1 MKFYISQLILWPKDI
16 SNKTQTLKF
25 HDGEINIVHG
35 VSGTGKS
42 SIISIIDYCLGSSR
56 CSIPVGIIREKVRW
70 FGLKIYIKNK
80 FYIIARSSPSYSS
93 ANDCHISITSESEQ
107 IPETISGNYSLS
119 QFKQRLNILCQI
131 TNISIETNYD
141 ENEKYD
147 PPSYRDLTSFN
158 FQPQHIVANP
168 NTLFYRSD
176 SYNHKEKLK
185 KVLPYAFNMRD
196 AVYLAKERELSIARK
211 DLEKKEKQQSLL
223 INAYQTWEVDISNL
237 WNKAVEL
244 GLTEDNPNQN
254 TDDKLNN
261 LKEII
266 NIFDSR
272 RIEDIFLPPH
282 YQYTNNKYIELK
294 SLEET
299 LQQEIDS
306 INKRIRSYKS
316 MNHYAEQFR
325 DATKIEK
332 ESLLNIDWI
341 KKNLKTETTCL
352 VCGSISNHL
361 TPIVKSLDDSKKKI
375 DLSSEAFITPPITDK
390 QIENFQIQLN
400 KLQEEINKTRKTRLQ
415 LELSNDSTKDSLS
428 RIYLLIG
435 NIQSLLKTMLTVE
448 RNDDLSK
455 EMLLLQEKIEN
466 LSLFFKEN
474 NYHNRELSAK
484 FKIDELIKG
493 YAQNFRLTQY
503 QLASLDYREL
513 TISFQKKNSFHEK
526 EFLWEIGSGANW
538 MGYHIASFL
547 AFHEYLMSSNGCS
560 GTSPVLSFI
569 VIDQPSQVYFPSSS
583 SGVNDLDTPPEMFN
597 KVMENRN
604 IDINETQRIF
614 KILSRSL
621 DRTYKNSQDKFQI
634 IVLEHAG
641 KSIWE
646 KIPHVNE
653 VAHWDTKGDG
663 LIPKDWI

>member
-25 HDGEINIVHG
+25 HDGEINIIHG

-80 FYIIARSSPSYSS
+80 FYIIARNSPSYPS
-93 ANDCHISITSESEQ
+93 ANDCHISISSENEQ

-131 TNISIETNYD
+131 TNISIDTNYD

-196 AVYLAKERELSIARK
+196 AVYLAKEREISIARK
-211 DLEKKEKQQSLL
+211 DLEKKEKQQTLL

-244 GLTEDNPNQN
+244 GITEGNPNKN

-272 RIEDIFLPPH
+272 RIEDIFSPPH
-282 YQYTNNKYIELK
+282 YQYTNNKYVELK
-294 SLEET
+294 SLEEK

-341 KKNLKTETTCL
+341 KKNLKAETTCL
-352 VCGSISNHL
+352 VCGSSSNHL
-361 TPIVKSLDDSKKKI
+361 TPIVKSLDDSKQKI

-400 KLQEEINKTRKTRLQ
+400 KLQEDINKTRKTRLQ

-455 EMLLLQEKIEN
+455 EILLLQEKIEN
-466 LSLFFKEN
+466 LSIFFKEN

-484 FKIDELIKG
+484 FKIDQLIKG

-513 TISFQKKNSFHEK
+513 TISFQKKNSFNEK

-560 GTSPVLSFI
+560 GASPVLSFI

-583 SGVNDLDTPPEMFN
+583 SGVNDLDTPTEMFN

-604 IDINETQRIF
+604 TDINETQRIF

-646 KIPHVNE
+646 GISHVNE
-653 VAHWDTKGDG
+653 VAHWDIKGDG

>member
-266 NIFDSR
+266 NIFDS
-272 RIEDIFLPPH
+272 
-282 YQYTNNKYIELK
+282 
-294 SLEET
+294 
-299 LQQEIDS
+299 
-306 INKRIRSYKS
+306 
-316 MNHYAEQFR
+316 
-325 DATKIEK
+325 
-332 ESLLNIDWI
+332 
-341 KKNLKTETTCL
+341 
-352 VCGSISNHL
+352 
-361 TPIVKSLDDSKKKI
+361 
-375 DLSSEAFITPPITDK
+375 
-390 QIENFQIQLN
+390 
-400 KLQEEINKTRKTRLQ
+400 
-415 LELSNDSTKDSLS
+415 
-428 RIYLLIG
+428 
-435 NIQSLLKTMLTVE
+435 
-448 RNDDLSK
+448 
-455 EMLLLQEKIEN
+455 
-466 LSLFFKEN
+466 
-474 NYHNRELSAK
+474 
-484 FKIDELIKG
+484 
-493 YAQNFRLTQY
+493 
-503 QLASLDYREL
+503 
-513 TISFQKKNSFHEK
+513 
-526 EFLWEIGSGANW
+526 
-538 MGYHIASFL
+538 
-547 AFHEYLMSSNGCS
+547 
-560 GTSPVLSFI
+560 
-569 VIDQPSQVYFPSSS
+569 
-583 SGVNDLDTPPEMFN
+583 
-597 KVMENRN
+597 
-604 IDINETQRIF
+604 
-614 KILSRSL
+614 
-621 DRTYKNSQDKFQI
+621 
-634 IVLEHAG
+634 
-641 KSIWE
+641 
-646 KIPHVNE
+646 
-653 VAHWDTKGDG
+653 
-663 LIPKDWI
+663 

>member
-16 SNKTQTLKF
+16 SNKTQILKF

-237 WNKAVEL
+237 WSKAVEL
-244 GLTEDNPNQN
+244 GITEYNPDHN

-261 LKEII
+261 LKEVI
-266 NIFDSR
+266 NIFDAR

-282 YQYTNNKYIELK
+282 YQYTNNKYLELK
-294 SLEET
+294 SLEEK

-316 MNHYAEQFR
+316 MNYYADQFR

-332 ESLLNIDWI
+332 ESLLNIDWV

-352 VCGSISNHL
+352 VCGSI
-361 TPIVKSLDDSKKKI
+361 
-375 DLSSEAFITPPITDK
+375 
-390 QIENFQIQLN
+390 
-400 KLQEEINKTRKTRLQ
+400 
-415 LELSNDSTKDSLS
+415 
-428 RIYLLIG
+428 
-435 NIQSLLKTMLTVE
+435 
-448 RNDDLSK
+448 
-455 EMLLLQEKIEN
+455 
-466 LSLFFKEN
+466 
-474 NYHNRELSAK
+474 
-484 FKIDELIKG
+484 
-493 YAQNFRLTQY
+493 
-503 QLASLDYREL
+503 
-513 TISFQKKNSFHEK
+513 
-526 EFLWEIGSGANW
+526 
-538 MGYHIASFL
+538 
-547 AFHEYLMSSNGCS
+547 
-560 GTSPVLSFI
+560 
-569 VIDQPSQVYFPSSS
+569 
-583 SGVNDLDTPPEMFN
+583 
-597 KVMENRN
+597 
-604 IDINETQRIF
+604 
-614 KILSRSL
+614 
-621 DRTYKNSQDKFQI
+621 
-634 IVLEHAG
+634 
-641 KSIWE
+641 
-646 KIPHVNE
+646 
-653 VAHWDTKGDG
+653 
-663 LIPKDWI
+663 

>member
-1 MKFYISQLILWPKDI
+1 MKFYISQIILWPKDTRNQI
-16 SNKTQTLKF
+16 QCLKF
-25 HDGEINIVHG
+25 NDGAINIVHG

-42 SIISIIDYCLGSSR
+42 SIISITDYCLGSSR

-70 FGLKIYIKNK
+70 FGLKVYINNK
-80 FYIIARSSPSYSS
+80 FYIIARSSPSHPSV
-93 ANDCHISITSESEQ
+93 NDCHVSVTSDSEE

-119 QFKQRLNILCQI
+119 QFKQRLNAIFQI

-196 AVYLAKERELSIARK
+196 AIYLAKEREISIVRK
-211 DLEKKEKQQSLL
+211 DLEKKEKQQSSL
-223 INAYQTWEVDISNL
+223 ISAYKMWEADISNL
-237 WNKAVEL
+237 WDKAIEL
-244 GLTEDNPNQN
+244 GITDDSLSQN
-254 TDDKLNN
+254 TDDKLNK

-266 NIFDSR
+266 SIFNSKK
-272 RIEDIFLPPH
+272 IEDIFSPPH
-282 YQYTNNKYIELK
+282 YQHTNHKYLELK

-306 INKRIRSYKS
+306 TNKKIRSYKS
-316 MNHYAEQFR
+316 MNSYAKKFR
-325 DATKIEK
+325 DATTIEK
-332 ESLLNIDWI
+332 ESLLNIDWV

-352 VCGSISNHL
+352 VCGSISSHL
-361 TPIVKSLDDSKKKI
+361 TPIVKSLDDSKQKI
-375 DLSSEAFITPPITDK
+375 DASSEAFINPPITDK
-390 QIENFQIQLN
+390 QIEQLQIELD
-400 KLQEEINKTRKTRLQ
+400 KLQEKINTTRKTRLQ
-415 LELSNDSTKDSLS
+415 LELNNNSTKDSLS
-428 RIYLLIG
+428 KTYLLIG
-435 NIQSLLKTMLTVE
+435 NIQSLLKTLLTVE

-455 EMLLLQEKIEN
+455 EISLLQEKIEN

-484 FKIDELIKG
+484 FKIDQLIQG
-493 YAQNFRLTQY
+493 YAKNFRLTQY

-513 TISFQKKNSFHEK
+513 TISFQKKSSFHEK

-547 AFHEYLMSSNGCS
+547 AFHEYLLSSNGCS
-560 GTSPVLSFI
+560 GTSPVLSFM

-583 SGVNDLDTPPEMFN
+583 SGVNDLDTPTEVFD
-597 KVMENRN
+597 KVMANRN
-604 IDINETQRIF
+604 TDIKETQRIF
-614 KILSRSL
+614 KILSRSI
-621 DRTYKNSQDKFQI
+621 DRVYENSKNKFQI

-641 KSIWE
+641 KNIWAE
-646 KIPHVNE
+646 VPHVNE
-653 VAHWDTKGDG
+653 VAYWGTKGDG